1 MTLPGLGQELVALH
15 LGHALVR
22 DDDRDVRLFP
32 EDVERLDRR
41 RGGQHPVI
49 VLEQVLER
57 DQDVRLV
64 VDDQDRAMRWVH
76 LTRQGHATICLG
88 IVMVKLAPPCGPAS
102 TVIDPLWA

>member
-1 MTLPGLGQELVALH
+1 MSGSFRMMSSALI
-15 LGHALVR
+15 GDEA
-22 DDDRDVRLFP
+22 
-32 EDVERLDRR
+32 VE
-41 RGGQHPVI
+41 HPVI
-49 VLEQVLER
+49 VLEQVLEG

-88 IVMVKLAPPCGPAS
+88 IVMMKLAPPCGPAS